1 VANSNRCEGQMR
13 THKVNRM
20 PHFMTIRGLH
30 WRNNGRAWTLPE
42 TAFTSYFLR
51 KVLWVIGKS
60 FVAVST
66 TFI

>member
-1 VANSNRCEGQMR
+1 
-13 THKVNRM
+13 M